1 MLKNIIYKITYI
13 YNIHLV
19 HDAGLNLVYI
29 YSPRTLA
36 TSNERK

>member
-29 YSPRTLA
+29 YL
-36 TSNERK
+36 TSLVLYIYDC